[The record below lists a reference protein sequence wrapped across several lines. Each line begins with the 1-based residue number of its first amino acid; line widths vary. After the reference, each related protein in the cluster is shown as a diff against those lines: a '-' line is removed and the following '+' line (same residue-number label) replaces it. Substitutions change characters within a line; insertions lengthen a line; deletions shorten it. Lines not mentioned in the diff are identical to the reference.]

1 MRMKPLLLTINPEYF
16 YRTLDWHHQPYQLVG
31 KLARVEGFDRYNN
44 FIDLNAVFSSQPA
57 GDPVDRTSTVTGPF
71 AFAVQRPWQAPTFNG
86 DLEQVF
92 EHRVKTLVNS
102 GKTLNLC
109 WSGGIDS
116 TSMVVA
122 FLKHAKNIDQL
133 RVCYCT
139 YTLYENRDFFEFLT
153 KNYPTLE
160 MLDISGDVYL
170 DTVFD
175 GIMVNGHGGDEF
187 TASLDESF
195 FDAVGYEGLH
205 QPWQTLIKDPVLQEF
220 CTEYFKLAQRSIDTV
235 LEARWWFYAATK
247 SQVYAPRDSVFAT
260 NASTSAFFDCQEFE
274 DYMWHNTDK
283 IIAGNDYRL
292 YKEFLKK
299 YIYEFDQN
307 DNQYTLAKKV
317 NSPQFIWYTNKKIE
331 LLGQQW
337 IAYLEDGTRIQTPS
351 LPLLSEREFKN
362 TYGDS
367 LEYLYTYR

>member
-1 MRMKPLLLTINPEYF
+1 MKPLLLTINPEYF

-31 KLARVEGFDRYNN
+31 KLARVDGFDRYNN

-92 EHRVKTLVNS
+92 ENRVKTLVDS
-102 GKTLNLC
+102 GENLNLC

-195 FDAVGYEGLH
+195 FDAVGYEGLNKS
-205 QPWQTLIKDPVLQEF
+205 WRSLVTDPALEEF
-220 CTEYFKLAQRSIDTV
+220 CVEFFALAQRPIETV

-247 SQVYAPRDSVFAT
+247 TQIFAPHDSTFT
-260 NASTSAFFDCQEFE
+260 STASTSAFYDCQEFE

-283 IIAGNDYRL
+283 IITSDNYAS
-292 YKEFLKK
+292 YKQFLKK
-299 YIYEFDQN
+299 YIYDFDRN
-307 DNQYTLAKKV
+307 HTHYTLARKSNSRQFTWYNQKK
-317 NSPQFIWYTNKKIE
+317 TE
-331 LLGQQW
+331 LLAQQW
-337 IAYLEDGTRIQTPS
+337 IAYLEDGTAIRTPN
-351 LPLLSEREFKN
+351 LPFFSEIEYREK
-362 TYGDS
+362 YGDS
-367 LEYLYTYR
+367 LEYLFINP